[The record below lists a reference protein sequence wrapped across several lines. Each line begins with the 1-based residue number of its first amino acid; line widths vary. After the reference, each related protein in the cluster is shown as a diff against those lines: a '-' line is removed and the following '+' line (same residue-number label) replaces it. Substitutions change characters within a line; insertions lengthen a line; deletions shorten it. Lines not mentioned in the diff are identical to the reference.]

1 MISTEPT
8 IGKTII
14 ANRTY
19 YCLSNYREP
28 MPSRR
33 WSLPVQMTVTI
44 VGMVAVTIA
53 FLCGIWAVLYGV
65 LSFLDVSAASSIAG
79 GLTALIVVTI
89 GYLEYKQIDTIERLA
104 DADRIDEEAEPE
116 LYELV
121 TRVAAQL
128 DVPVPTIALS
138 DRQAPE
144 ALAVGF
150 RPDNIHLV
158 LSRGTLDTIDGRA
171 ELEAVVAHELAHVK
185 NRDAMVMTAVSL
197 PVILARGLGTRLAD
211 IENPG
216 ELRSSSFHLVS
227 FRRSSGERGK
237 R

>member
-158 LSRGTLDTIDGRA
+158 LSVGR
-171 ELEAVVAHELAHVK
+171 
-185 NRDAMVMTAVSL
+185 S
-197 PVILARGLGTRLAD
+197 TRSTDVPNLK
-211 IENPG
+211 
-216 ELRSSSFHLVS
+216 RSSPTNSLT
-227 FRRSSGERGK
+227 
-237 R
+237 